1 MSRICFFSAV
11 QACCEVFPAADT
23 VPFLRQGGKL
33 RRATYSS
40 SVWSSS
46 VDFGASYSCR
56 ADEPAVIVARA
67 KEAAKF
73 GQGAS
78 GWSGYSLLTNNCET
92 FACWC
97 STGRCVYL
105 CVSLVCACFG
115 FVSCVCFV
123 FVQKLC
129 GCVRTVTRGGD

>member
-1 MSRICFFSAV
+1 MNVSVSLTT
-11 QACCEVFPAADT
+11 PDT

-46 VDFGASYSCR
+46 MDFGASYSCR
-56 ADEPAVIVARA
+56 ADKPALVVTRA

-73 GQGAS
+73 GEGAS
-78 GWSGYSLLTNNCET
+78 GWSGYSILTNNCET

-97 STGRCVYL
+97 STGRCVL
-105 CVSLVCACFG
+105 CACACFG
-115 FVSCVCFV
+115 CVWACV
-123 FVQKLC
+123 FVCWVEALWKMNSC
-129 GCVRTVTRGGD
+129 GEYGRGEERMRLTWS